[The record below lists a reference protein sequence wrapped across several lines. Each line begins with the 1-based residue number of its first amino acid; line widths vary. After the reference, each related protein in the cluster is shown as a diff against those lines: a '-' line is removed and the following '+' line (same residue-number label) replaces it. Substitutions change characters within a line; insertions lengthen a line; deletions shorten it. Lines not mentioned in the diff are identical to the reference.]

1 MKKTSSRLFFKTS
14 AGALS
19 VGFLLVAFVGWD
31 WFVPGALIGLVAGLL
46 TWGVRES
53 EPTILDVLKKQQ
65 DTEIF
70 RTFMMDLLGR
80 MPEVMNPSAFFL
92 FSSRLILD

>member
-1 MKKTSSRLFFKTS
+1 MKNNSSRLFFQTS

-31 WFVPGALIGLVAGLL
+31 WFVPGALVGVVAALL
-46 TWGVRES
+46 TWGFRES
-53 EPTILDVLKKQQ
+53 EPTILDVLNRQQ

-70 RTFMMDLLGR
+70 RTFITDLLGR
-80 MPEVMNPSAFFL
+80 IPEVRIVLL
-92 FSSRLILD
+92 FSWLNLD